1 MSAKSDKEPTFESL
15 LEQLEQRVEKLEKG
29 ELPLEQALKLFEEG
43 IELTRSCH
51 ERLDQADE
59 RIAVLTRGA
68 GGEEFE
74 EPLN

>member
-1 MSAKSDKEPTFESL
+1 MSAKSDQEPTFESL
-15 LEQLEQRVEKLEKG
+15 LEQLEHRVEKLEKG

-68 GGEEFE
+68 GGEELE
-74 EPLN
+74 EPLG

>member
-1 MSAKSDKEPTFESL
+1 MSAESDKEPTFESL
-15 LEQLEQRVEKLEKG
+15 LEQLEHLVEKLEKG

-68 GGEEFE
+68 GGEEQE
-74 EPLN
+74 EPLS

>member
-1 MSAKSDKEPTFESL
+1 MSEQQPTFESL
-15 LEQLEQRVEKLEKG
+15 LEQLEQRVVQLEKG

-59 RIAVLTRGA
+59 RIAVLTRGPD
-68 GGEEFE
+68 GQERE
-74 EPLN
+74 EPLE

>member
-15 LEQLEQRVEKLEKG
+15 LEQLEHRVEKLEKG

-68 GGEEFE
+68 GGEPLE

>member
-1 MSAKSDKEPTFESL
+1 MSDKEPSFESL
-15 LEQLEQRVEKLEKG
+15 LEQLEQRVGQLEKG

-68 GGEEFE
+68 GGEELE
-74 EPLN
+74 EPLS

>member
-1 MSAKSDKEPTFESL
+1 MSDQEPTFESL

-59 RIAVLTRGA
+59 RIAVLTQGPDGQDR
-68 GGEEFE
+68 E
-74 EPLN
+74 EPLA

>member
-1 MSAKSDKEPTFESL
+1 MSEQEPTFESL

-59 RIAVLTRGA
+59 RIAVLTQGPDGQDR
-68 GGEEFE
+68 E
-74 EPLN
+74 EPLS

>member
-1 MSAKSDKEPTFESL
+1 MSEKESSFESL
-15 LEQLEQRVEKLEKG
+15 LEQLEQRVGQLEKG

-68 GGEEFE
+68 SGEELE
-74 EPLN
+74 EPLS

>member
-1 MSAKSDKEPTFESL
+1 MSEKEASFETL
-15 LEQLEQRVEKLEKG
+15 LEQLEQRVGQLEKG
-29 ELPLEQALKLFEEG
+29 ELPLEQALKLFEED

-68 GGEEFE
+68 GGEELE
-74 EPLN
+74 EPLS

>member
-1 MSAKSDKEPTFESL
+1 MSEKEASFETL
-15 LEQLEQRVEKLEKG
+15 LEQLEQRVGQLEKG

-68 GGEEFE
+68 GGEELE
-74 EPLN
+74 EPLS

>member
-1 MSAKSDKEPTFESL
+1 MSDKEPTFEIL
-15 LEQLEQRVEKLEKG
+15 LEQLEKRVEQLEKG

-68 GGEEFE
+68 GGQDLE
-74 EPLN
+74 EPLS

>member
-1 MSAKSDKEPTFESL
+1 MSDKEPTFEIL
-15 LEQLEQRVEKLEKG
+15 LEQLEKRVEQLEKG

-68 GGEEFE
+68 GGEELE
-74 EPLN
+74 EPLT